1 MKKLLPKITILL
13 CLSTTMVSCLNSN
26 RTDVTIGEDDS
37 LLYGTDVGNAV
48 PSPTDS
54 KDSPDSNKVIIGK
67 WIVFET
73 PSQGTSLLVI
83 YEEDGKYYADNI
95 NNGVWS
101 NDPYELIKT
110 QINGNLAFKPVVVDE
125 WSETYEIRD
134 NGVYAKNID
143 GTGGLLLYNAED
155 ETTNTTSTQEKK
167 YDPVVNSYNCY
178 NTGDKIVF
186 YSDYTGLFVT
196 SEGGSHDFTWK
207 RNGKIVTIS
216 YPGLGSDRM
225 TFDEEMGTLTLNT
238 RKYGTMV
245 FE

>member
-1 MKKLLPKITILL
+1 MDKSPMKVLMFF
-13 CLSTTMVSCLNSN
+13 CLATAIMESCSNSN
-26 RTDVTIGEDDS
+26 RTNNIEMNENDILYEDSIS
-37 LLYGTDVGNAV
+37 LNAY
-48 PSPTDS
+48 SQES
-54 KDSPDSNKVIIGK
+54 LDSNKTIIGK
-67 WIVFET
+67 WIVFES
-73 PSQGTSLLVI
+73 PWTSLFVI
-83 YEEDGKYYADNI
+83 YEEDGRYYADNI

-101 NDPYELIKT
+101 NDPYELVKT
-110 QINGNLAFKPVVVDE
+110 RINGNLGFKPVIVDE

-143 GTGGLLLYNAED
+143 GTGGQLFYNAED
-155 ETTNTTSTQEKK
+155 ETTNMTSTQEKK
-167 YDPVVNSYNCY
+167 YDPVVNSYKCY

-186 YSDYTGLFVT
+186 YSNYTGLFVS
-196 SEGGSHDFTWK
+196 SEGGNHDFIWE

-225 TFDEEMGTLTLNT
+225 TFDEEKGTLTLNT